1 MWLELAHLTWRRSF
15 PSREMYLSW
24 VPSRAAISRKQDPS
38 GCVLAHIVTRSPIIP
53 RASHILILH
62 HTRRAPLRRISLS
75 AMASDGFLSFVSAL
89 FGWVYFLAW
98 SISFYPQGLL
108 NWSRRSTS
116 GTTVDFH
123 FINILGTSSISHSAQ
138 PSPAAI
144 PRPSHALLATSP
156 HDMIVGTPLT
166 TCRLGRV
173 RITAT
178 PPRRKGSRPI
188 ASPYSLRGRHH

>member
-1 MWLELAHLTWRRSF
+1 ML
-15 PSREMYLSW
+15 
-24 VPSRAAISRKQDPS
+24 
-38 GCVLAHIVTRSPIIP
+38 
-53 RASHILILH
+53 
-62 HTRRAPLRRISLS
+62 PLRRISLS

-138 PSPAAI
+138 PSPAQPSHPTPI
-144 PRPSHALLATSP
+144 PRL
-156 HDMIVGTPLT
+156 VG
-166 TCRLGRV
+166 
-173 RITAT
+173 
-178 PPRRKGSRPI
+178 
-188 ASPYSLRGRHH
+188 Y